1 MSPSSPLLERIRVSD
16 SHIPMDQ
23 NDFDDELIK
32 DAVPDDFEDELDHDV
47 DQVTQSLITEL
58 ERERDEL
65 KDQLMRSLADLQNLR
80 KRFQGEREDIRR
92 YATENLARDLI
103 PVLDNFERTLAAIE
117 TGATLESLAEGVKLV
132 DRQLRTALESVRL
145 TRIHAVGMPFD
156 PERHEAIATVAASNE
171 VEENTIVDEL
181 EAGYQMAERVIRP
194 ARVRV
199 ARRS

>member
-1 MSPSSPLLERIRVSD
+1 MSESH
-16 SHIPMDQ
+16 HIPMDQ
-23 NDFDDELIK
+23 TDFDDDLIK
-32 DAVPDDFEDELDHDV
+32 DAAPDDFEDELDQDV
-47 DQVTQSLITEL
+47 DEVTQNLIAEL

-80 KRFQGEREDIRR
+80 KRFQAEREDIRR
-92 YATENLARDLI
+92 YATENLARDLL
-103 PVLDNFERTLAAIE
+103 PVLDNFERTLAAVQS
-117 TGATLESLAEGVKLV
+117 GATLESLSEGVKLV

-156 PERHEAIATVAASNE
+156 PERHEAIATVPATDD
-171 VEENTIVDEL
+171 VVDNTVVDEV

-199 ARRS
+199 ARKS